1 VYVCDRRVRSESGGI
16 QMDEAIRMRDANATI
31 LCVFRVSTIYL
42 IYSDI
47 LAAMLPYAST
57 ACST

>member
-1 VYVCDRRVRSESGGI
+1 
-16 QMDEAIRMRDANATI
+16 MDEAIRMRDANATI